1 MTLKSDFED
10 FELYK
15 LLHDTATLAGKVRQ
29 KELKKYGIS
38 TSQCA
43 VLDCVH
49 SSKNVTPTQISRWV
63 LRESQSISM
72 ILNRMEK
79 GGLIIRT
86 PSVKRKNVIYLTLT
100 EKGLEVYNLIS
111 KRVAIH
117 KMMRELS
124 QEDRDHLKQ
133 GLEKFQSIA
142 RKHLSKHVS

>member
-1 MTLKSDFED
+1 MLKSDSED

-15 LLHDTATLAGKVRQ
+15 LLHDTATLASKVRQ

-43 VLDCVH
+43 ILDCVH
-49 SSKNVTPTQISRWV
+49 YSKNVTPTQISRWV

-79 GGLIIRT
+79 AGMIIRT
-86 PSVKRKNVIYLTLT
+86 PYRKRKNMIRVSLTK
-100 EKGLEVYNLIS
+100 KGLDVYNLVS

-117 KMMRELS
+117 RMMRGLS
-124 QEDRDHLKQ
+124 QEEREQLKL
-133 GLEKFQSIA
+133 GLEKFQRLA
-142 RKHLSKHVS
+142 SKQLAK